1 MADEDFL
8 ALDKAVAEVT
18 ESGHDI
24 MVHIAADAKPD
35 WERLIK
41 AAEDILKLAGA
52 R

>member
-1 MADEDFL
+1 MTDVDMPALMDAAHNIGDFKQIIFDGDEP
-8 ALDKAVAEVT
+8 T
-18 ESGHDI
+18 
-24 MVHIAADAKPD
+24 DAD